1 LILKKVLMLIF
12 IHKIAATGASAA
24 LVKAW
29 RAQKAWIESLA
40 EAGWQNLVHVEAKSE
55 KEHKV

>member
-1 LILKKVLMLIF
+1 MLIF

-29 RAQKAWIESLA
+29 RAQKALIESLA